1 MQDKQMQNSLD
12 HLLRELDQQTHTTDD
27 IPHIEANQEYDHER
41 RIYDIEIHIY
51 PREEAEP
58 EEPANTVESVP
69 TTGQEPEPRGRKPRA
84 WAKEHARLLV
94 SISVMVCACAI
105 LVGCLLYLFPLWT
118 ATTTVTLVPVTRT
131 IVTRLTVTI
140 GSINPT
146 HSPIPGRLLPTVTM
160 SQAQTVATTGKA
172 HQDAQS
178 SHGSIT
184 FFNAA
189 TYVQTIPAGTLVTTA
204 SGTQVAT
211 DQDVTIGAASYPTFG
226 QASVS
231 AHATVAGPAGNLKAG
246 AIYGPCCRINISAV
260 NGAFSGGQDTRDYQ
274 IVTLHDLDTATESLK
289 TDLDRSIMPA
299 LQTQVQSTET
309 LVTPLYCQKK
319 TSADRQLGEE
329 AASIHVTL
337 DETCTGI
344 VYQTQALQTLI
355 IQATTS
361 EARNQLGTGYAP
373 SGDIHIATTAQGTTV
388 IQATGTSA
396 WIYQFT
402 QARQKQIRDSIAGKD
417 QVQAK
422 RLLLSLPGV
431 QYVSFSSSATLP
443 DRQHIRL
450 VFITTYPDKEEWL
463 R

>member
-1 MQDKQMQNSLD
+1 MQNSLD
-12 HLLRELDQQTHTTDD
+12 HLLRELDQQTHTTDN

-41 RIYDIEIHIY
+41 RMYDIEIHIY

-69 TTGQEPEPRGRKPRA
+69 TIDQEPEPRGRKPRA
-84 WAKEHARLLV
+84 WERNHARLLV

-146 HSPIPGRLLPTVTM
+146 HSQIPGRLLPTVTM

-178 SHGSIT
+178 AHGAIT

-189 TYVQTIPAGTLVTTA
+189 TYVQTLPAGTIITTA

-231 AHATVAGPAGNLKAG
+231 AHATVAGPAGNLKTG

-260 NGAFSGGQDTRDYQ
+260 NGAFSGGQDARNNQT
-274 IVTLHDLDTATESLK
+274 VTQHDIDTASASLK
-289 TDLDRSIMPA
+289 ASLDLSTDAA
-299 LQTQVQSTET
+299 LQTQVQRNET
-309 LVTPLYCQKK
+309 LATPLHCQQ
-319 TSADRQLGEE
+319 TINADHQPGEE
-329 AASIHVTL
+329 ATTVHVTL

-344 VYQTQALQTLI
+344 VYQTQALHALLTQAITV
-355 IQATTS
+355 QAT
-361 EARNQLGTGYAP
+361 RQLGAGYAP
-373 SGDIHIATTAQGTTV
+373 VGDTQVTATTQETSNL
-388 IQATGTSA
+388 QAIGTSR
-396 WIYQFT
+396 WVYQFS
-402 QARQKQIRDSIAGKD
+402 QAQQEQMKATIAGKS
-417 QVQAK
+417 QAQAK
-422 RLLLSLPGV
+422 ILLLSRPGV
-431 QYVSFSSSATLP
+431 QSVSFSGNTTLP
-443 DRQHIRL
+443 GKQGIRF
-450 VFITTYPDKEEWL
+450 VFIAF
-463 R
+463 